1 MSVGTSVS
9 VGDFEDLLAES
20 VKTHGHL
27 CPGQVLGVR
36 MALHGLSEIGIAEPK
51 GCDRKKLIV
60 FVETDRC
67 ATDAIQSV
75 TGCSLG
81 KRTLKFMDLG
91 KMAATFLNLATGCA
105 VRIVA
110 REDAKEKARE
120 CRPDA
125 SDRYVAQA
133 EAYRR
138 MMDTDLFVTQ
148 RVGVTVNPH
157 DMPGRPLSR
166 VTCDLCGEHVQDG
179 REVRR
184 GAATLCRSCAEGS
197 YFTREEDI
205 NPAVFFMPSVMQKS
219 QNAMEIRSKL
229 WIEVGGEPVFGRG
242 RRLLLEAIDRHGS
255 INRGAKEINISYRRA
270 WSYIKAME
278 ERLGVK
284 LVERQSGGKNGGGAV
299 LTNEARQFLHRY
311 SEMEKGIR
319 EFVDQRYRDT
329 FFSPRQGGS

>member
-1 MSVGTSVS
+1 MSAGSSVS

-36 MALHGLSEIGIAEPK
+36 MALRGLAEIGIAEPK
-51 GCDRKKLIV
+51 GADRKKLIV

-91 KMAATFLNLATGCA
+91 KMAATFLNLSSGRA
-105 VRIVA
+105 VRVVA

-125 SDRYVAQA
+125 PDKYAAQSD
-133 EAYRR
+133 AYRQ
-138 MMDTDLFVTQ
+138 MTDADLFVTQ
-148 RVGVTVNPH
+148 KVAVMVNPY

-166 VTCDLCGEHVQDG
+166 VRCDLCGEHVQDG

-184 GAATLCRSCAEGS
+184 GETTLCRGCAEGG
-197 YFTREEDI
+197 YFSPEAET
-205 NPAVFFMPSVMQKS
+205 PASFLLSSVMQKS

-278 ERLGVK
+278 ERLGVR

-299 LTNEARQFLHRY
+299 LTNEAREFLHRY